1 MPAVSLPPK
10 ENALFKR
17 ILVSVRLRAGGGER
31 LTGSRACQSRA
42 RAGGHRAT
50 PRGPHLGCAG
60 WRSAFFRLAPAAPTS
75 VRAPRI
81 AGFRGLGSGLGPDSP
96 ASTRLP
102 FTLLERREEQPG
114 LERGSGPHGPGVAA
128 RSGQGSC
135 WLVGVAPSGGTGGVA
150 EAGLIHCLNALLPP
164 RPVPP
169 SSSPPGIHLSPPG
182 RGHCL
187 TPKDGTT

>member
-31 LTGSRACQSRA
+31 LAGSRACQSRA

-60 WRSAFFRLAPAAPTS
+60 WRSALFRLAPGSAHLRPRAAPRT
-75 VRAPRI
+75 ADF
-81 AGFRGLGSGLGPDSP
+81 GGLGSGLGPDSP

-102 FTLLERREEQPG
+102 FTLLERREEQPS
-114 LERGSGPHGPGVAA
+114 LEQGSGPHGPGVGGPLG
-128 RSGQGSC
+128 SGILLAGR
-135 WLVGVAPSGGTGGVA
+135 GGTLARNRWCG
-150 EAGLIHCLNALLPP
+150 
-164 RPVPP
+164 
-169 SSSPPGIHLSPPG
+169 
-182 RGHCL
+182 
-187 TPKDGTT
+187 